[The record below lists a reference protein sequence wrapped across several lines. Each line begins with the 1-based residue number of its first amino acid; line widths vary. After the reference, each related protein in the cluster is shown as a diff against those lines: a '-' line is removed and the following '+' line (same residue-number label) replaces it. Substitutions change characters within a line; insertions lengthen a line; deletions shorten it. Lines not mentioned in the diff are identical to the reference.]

1 MRFFLGRKGRFA
13 LVDFRRTLSTLI
25 SFDEVHVRDK
35 FKALGSGDVTV
46 TKLRGNQQGIAVITL
61 MNPERKNALTGYM
74 MVKLAEAVDELEQW
88 QDGKALV
95 LRGSEGYFCSGGD
108 LSVVKAINTPEEGNI
123 MCAFMQRTL
132 SRLGRLPLISV
143 AAVEGRALGGGAELA
158 VACDFRL
165 MSKSAEIRFVQVKM
179 GLTPGWGGGTRLV
192 RLLGKQQALQLLGK
206 GQKVDLSYGRQ
217 LGLVDGE
224 LPTNQD
230 VVTSCCDWLSEF
242 LEADTSVLRGI
253 KGVVSAGDHLG
264 NQDELDKERSIFTSV
279 WGAEANK
286 QALGQSMKHN

>member
-143 AAVEGRALGGGAELA
+143 AAVEGRALGGGAE
-158 VACDFRL
+158 V
-165 MSKSAEIRFVQVKM
+165 SAEINTNTCKTCQRQSQ
-179 GLTPGWGGGTRLV
+179 GWGVVVHLLLPHLQSALSLIAQIPLPAFINLDTDLV
-192 RLLGKQQALQLLGK
+192 
-206 GQKVDLSYGRQ
+206 
-217 LGLVDGE
+217 
-224 LPTNQD
+224 
-230 VVTSCCDWLSEF
+230 
-242 LEADTSVLRGI
+242 SV
-253 KGVVSAGDHLG
+253 
-264 NQDELDKERSIFTSV
+264 
-279 WGAEANK
+279 
-286 QALGQSMKHN
+286 

>member
-1 MRFFLGRKGRFA
+1 MRFFLGRIGRFA

-132 SRLGRLPLISV
+132 GRLGRLPLISV
-143 AAVEGRALGGGAELA
+143 AAVEGRALGGGAE
-158 VACDFRL
+158 V
-165 MSKSAEIRFVQVKM
+165 SAEINTIHARHARDRVR
-179 GLTPGWGGGTRLV
+179 GGVLWSTYPYPI
-192 RLLGKQQALQLLGK
+192 
-206 GQKVDLSYGRQ
+206 DN
-217 LGLVDGE
+217 
-224 LPTNQD
+224 PP
-230 VVTSCCDWLSEF
+230 F
-242 LEADTSVLRGI
+242 L
-253 KGVVSAGDHLG
+253 
-264 NQDELDKERSIFTSV
+264 
-279 WGAEANK
+279 
-286 QALGQSMKHN
+286 

>member
-1 MRFFLGRKGRFA
+1 MRFSLVRKGRFA
-13 LVDFRRTLSTLI
+13 LVNFRRTLSTLI

-35 FKALGSGDVTV
+35 FKGLGSGDVTV
-46 TKLRGNQQGIAVITL
+46 TKLRANQQGIAVITL

-143 AAVEGRALGGGAELA
+143 AAVEGRALGGGAEVSA
-158 VACDFRL
+158 VPYMQDMPKTESGAGCCGPPTLNPFTIHPSL
-165 MSKSAEIRFVQVKM
+165 IAQIPLPSLTWTQTLYLCEQVASLQVKS
-179 GLTPGWGGGTRLV
+179 L
-192 RLLGKQQALQLLGK
+192 
-206 GQKVDLSYGRQ
+206 DLSIY
-217 LGLVDGE
+217 LMNLFSNSLVILFLLFRHD
-224 LPTNQD
+224 PT
-230 VVTSCCDWLSEF
+230 SEAS
-242 LEADTSVLRGI
+242 L
-253 KGVVSAGDHLG
+253 
-264 NQDELDKERSIFTSV
+264 
-279 WGAEANK
+279 
-286 QALGQSMKHN
+286 

>member
-13 LVDFRRTLSTLI
+13 LVDFKRTLSTLI
-25 SFDEVHVRDK
+25 SFDEVHVRHK

-132 SRLGRLPLISV
+132 GRLGRLPLISV
-143 AAVEGRALGGGAELA
+143 AAVEGRALGGGAE
-158 VACDFRL
+158 V
-165 MSKSAEIRFVQVKM
+165 SAEIPYMQDMPETVSGV
-179 GLTPGWGGGTRLV
+179 GCCSPPTLTPFTIHHFFDSPDTPAC
-192 RLLGKQQALQLLGK
+192 LL
-206 GQKVDLSYGRQ
+206 
-217 LGLVDGE
+217 
-224 LPTNQD
+224 
-230 VVTSCCDWLSEF
+230 
-242 LEADTSVLRGI
+242 
-253 KGVVSAGDHLG
+253 
-264 NQDELDKERSIFTSV
+264 
-279 WGAEANK
+279 
-286 QALGQSMKHN
+286 

>member
-143 AAVEGRALGGGAELA
+143 AAVEGRALGGGAE
-158 VACDFRL
+158 V
-165 MSKSAEIRFVQVKM
+165 SAEINTNTCKTCQRQSQ
-179 GLTPGWGGGTRLV
+179 GWGVVVHLPLPHLQSALSLIAQIPLPAFINLDTDLV
-192 RLLGKQQALQLLGK
+192 
-206 GQKVDLSYGRQ
+206 
-217 LGLVDGE
+217 
-224 LPTNQD
+224 
-230 VVTSCCDWLSEF
+230 
-242 LEADTSVLRGI
+242 SV
-253 KGVVSAGDHLG
+253 
-264 NQDELDKERSIFTSV
+264 
-279 WGAEANK
+279 
-286 QALGQSMKHN
+286 

>member
-1 MRFFLGRKGRFA
+1 MRFSLARKGRFA

-25 SFDEVHVRDK
+25 SFDEAHVRDK
-35 FKALGSGDVTV
+35 FKGLGRGDVTV
-46 TKLRGNQQGIAVITL
+46 TKLRENQRGIAVITL

-143 AAVEGRALGGGAELA
+143 AAVEGRALGGGAE
-158 VACDFRL
+158 V
-165 MSKSAEIRFVQVKM
+165 SAEINTTHARHARDRVRGGV
-179 GLTPGWGGGTRLV
+179 LWSRGGTWVFFGWVCASRDSKL
-192 RLLGKQQALQLLGK
+192 AP
-206 GQKVDLSYGRQ
+206 LSKK
-217 LGLVDGE
+217 
-224 LPTNQD
+224 NF
-230 VVTSCCDWLSEF
+230 S
-242 LEADTSVLRGI
+242 
-253 KGVVSAGDHLG
+253 
-264 NQDELDKERSIFTSV
+264 
-279 WGAEANK
+279 
-286 QALGQSMKHN
+286 

>member
-1 MRFFLGRKGRFA
+1 MRFSLVRKGRFA

-25 SFDEVHVRDK
+25 SLDEVHVRDK

-143 AAVEGRALGGGAELA
+143 AAVEGRALGGGAE
-158 VACDFRL
+158 V
-165 MSKSAEIRFVQVKM
+165 SAEIPYMQDIQRQSQGWSAMVHLPLPHLQSTRSLIAQIPLPSLTWTQTVYLCERVASLQVKSLDLSFLE
-179 GLTPGWGGGTRLV
+179 GAHQTDQLTPMY
-192 RLLGKQQALQLLGK
+192 LG
-206 GQKVDLSYGRQ
+206 
-217 LGLVDGE
+217 
-224 LPTNQD
+224 
-230 VVTSCCDWLSEF
+230 
-242 LEADTSVLRGI
+242 
-253 KGVVSAGDHLG
+253 H
-264 NQDELDKERSIFTSV
+264 SISID
-279 WGAEANK
+279 
-286 QALGQSMKHN
+286 

>member
-1 MRFFLGRKGRFA
+1 MA
-13 LVDFRRTLSTLI
+13 
-25 SFDEVHVRDK
+25 
-35 FKALGSGDVTV
+35 
-46 TKLRGNQQGIAVITL
+46 
-61 MNPERKNALTGYM
+61 
-74 MVKLAEAVDELEQW
+74 
-88 QDGKALV
+88 
-95 LRGSEGYFCSGGD
+95 RGSSGH
-108 LSVVKAINTPEEGNI
+108 E
-123 MCAFMQRTL
+123 R
-132 SRLGRLPLISV
+132 SRN
-143 AAVEGRALGGGAELA
+143 
-158 VACDFRL
+158 
-165 MSKSAEIRFVQVKM
+165 
-179 GLTPGWGGGTRLV
+179 V

-286 QALGQSMKHN
+286 QALEQSMKHN

>member
-1 MRFFLGRKGRFA
+1 MRFSLIRKGRFA
-13 LVDFRRTLSTLI
+13 FVDFRRTLSTLI

-143 AAVEGRALGGGAELA
+143 AAVEGRALGGGAE
-158 VACDFRL
+158 V
-165 MSKSAEIRFVQVKM
+165 SAENTIHARHARDRVRGWVLWSTYPYPITIHPFFDSPDTPAFFNLDSDFV
-179 GLTPGWGGGTRLV
+179 
-192 RLLGKQQALQLLGK
+192 
-206 GQKVDLSYGRQ
+206 
-217 LGLVDGE
+217 
-224 LPTNQD
+224 
-230 VVTSCCDWLSEF
+230 
-242 LEADTSVLRGI
+242 SV
-253 KGVVSAGDHLG
+253 
-264 NQDELDKERSIFTSV
+264 
-279 WGAEANK
+279 
-286 QALGQSMKHN
+286 

>member
-13 LVDFRRTLSTLI
+13 LVDFRRTLSILM

-143 AAVEGRALGGGAELA
+143 AAVEGRALGGGAE
-158 VACDFRL
+158 V
-165 MSKSAEIRFVQVKM
+165 SAEINTIHARHARYRVR
-179 GLTPGWGGGTRLV
+179 GG
-192 RLLGKQQALQLLGK
+192 
-206 GQKVDLSYGRQ
+206 
-217 LGLVDGE
+217 
-224 LPTNQD
+224 
-230 VVTSCCDWLSEF
+230 
-242 LEADTSVLRGI
+242 VL
-253 KGVVSAGDHLG
+253 
-264 NQDELDKERSIFTSV
+264 
-279 WGAEANK
+279 
-286 QALGQSMKHN
+286 